1 MTDES
6 PTAHRRTREQMA
18 DQALSWARP
27 DRSFFAAGACHILA
41 WEFVKSP
48 AGRDFRAMGLRR
60 VGEPHTFH
68 VFATDGALALDFAG
82 LRARSKML
90 TVIADAVAAE
100 CPGTAIEELELPAN
114 LEGFCAA
121 HRHRLPGQFSGDVQA
136 RARRYLRQSLG
147 LRVA

>member
-1 MTDES
+1 MSDES
-6 PTAHRRTREQMA
+6 PTAHRRTGAQMA

-41 WEFVKSP
+41 WEFVKSS
-48 AGRDFRAMGLRR
+48 AGRNFQVMGLRR

-68 VFATDGALALDFAG
+68 VFATDGAVALDFAG
-82 LRARSKML
+82 LRGRREML

-100 CPGTAIEELELPAN
+100 RPGTTIEELELPVS

-136 RARRYLRQSLG
+136 RARRYLTQILG
-147 LRVA
+147 ARGA